1 MMIPRSKWGKT
12 RHIETQGGDM
22 GGTAYVTFDDVLVPV
37 DNVIGK
43 VNEGFKVLMTNLWV
57 WGLC

>member
-1 MMIPRSKWGKT
+1 
-12 RHIETQGGDM
+12 M